1 MIKTIIS
8 LLFITFMLKKTQRKI
23 KVNKVIKLRL
33 KNYFQKN
40 TFKESS
46 CSIKYSYIRIFIY
59 YKYQK

>member
-1 MIKTIIS
+1 
-8 LLFITFMLKKTQRKI
+8 MLEKTQRKI
-23 KVNKVIKLRL
+23 KVNKVIKIRL

-46 CSIKYSYIRIFIY
+46 CSIKYSYIKIFIY